1 MFRKLLITLGILCVL
16 SGTRAKADDTAYA
29 YCPLGEGY
37 VFLYDS
43 VDGFQVSANLKCG
56 EKLQVLDASD
66 KTRTKVRTANGR
78 EGWVPKSSLNVPV
91 TTKPAQAAAPTTAV
105 PQQAPAPTPAQAMPQ
120 LKAQPLPPQPKVQ
133 PQAPAEPQT
142 AAAPGAQPESQPQ
155 TATQPQVQAQRPTP
169 SEPVTPLQSD
179 KQPSSAPQ
187 ASSQQTGA
195 QAMPA
200 VEPQPETPVQAETQ
214 LEAAAQPQ
222 PEPQPQPEAQPEPE
236 AQPQP
241 EGQPLRKAPKV
252 KPQPE
257 PAATAFT
264 PFSTLGY
271 EQYVPRLEV
280 YGGYS
285 FMNAGTSGLAARQNL
300 SGLEVSVDAHINRWL
315 AGEIDGTA
323 YYKNLT
329 IISLGTFPLRD
340 YVAMGGPRVNIRK
353 AFFHALVGIDHVT
366 GSSTFYAIGSKITD
380 NALAGGAGGGVQW
393 NVTRKLAL
401 RTSADY
407 VMSRFEGLTQ
417 SNVRVTLGIVF
428 QAGNVRAE

>member
-16 SGTRAKADDTAYA
+16 SGARAKADDTAYA
-29 YCPLGEGY
+29 YCPMGEGY

-43 VDGFQVSANLKCG
+43 VDGFQVSANLKCD

-66 KTRTKVRTANGR
+66 KTRTKIRTANGR

-91 TTKPAQAAAPTTAV
+91 TARQPQAAVAPNPV
-105 PQQAPAPTPAQAMPQ
+105 PQPAPAPAPVQAMPQ
-120 LKAQPLPPQPKVQ
+120 LKAQPQ

-142 AAAPGAQPESQPQ
+142 AS
-155 TATQPQVQAQRPTP
+155 ATQPQQAAQPQIQAQLPTP
-169 SEPVTPLQSD
+169 SEPVTPLQPE
-179 KQPSSAPQ
+179 KQLPPEPQ
-187 ASSQQTGA
+187 PTT
-195 QAMPA
+195 QAMPP
-200 VEPQPETPVQAETQ
+200 VEPQPKTPAQVEAR
-214 LEAAAQPQ
+214 LESDAQPQ
-222 PEPQPQPEAQPEPE
+222 PETQPQPEAQPQPQPEPE

-241 EGQPLRKAPKV
+241 EAQPLRKVQPKAQS
-252 KPQPE
+252 QPE

-285 FMNAGTSGLAARQNL
+285 FMNAGTSGLASRQNL
-300 SGLEVSVDAHINRWL
+300 SGLEASVDVHLNRWL
-315 AGEIDGTA
+315 AAEMDGA
-323 YYKNLT
+323 GYYKNLT
-329 IISLGTFPLRD
+329 IVSLGTFPLRD

-353 AFFHALVGIDHVT
+353 AFFHGLVGIDHVT
-366 GSSTFYAIGSKITD
+366 GSTTFYAVSTKITD

-393 NVTRKLAL
+393 NVTRRLAL

-407 VMSRFEGLTQ
+407 VMSRFEGLMQ